1 MIRQDITLE
10 DLGFSD
16 ESEKCCIKFSK
27 RANGSLRCRLV
38 FSEYVSEVLRDVS
51 GGMVSATVDQHGN
64 VVIKPSGS
72 ALKLSSDLHA
82 WVSLDRY
89 ASLLYREFG
98 GDTAYESL
106 VLLGSNV
113 VVMTPC
119 DSDGG
124 QYV

>member
-1 MIRQDITLE
+1 M
-10 DLGFSD
+10 
-16 ESEKCCIKFSK
+16 
-27 RANGSLRCRLV
+27 
-38 FSEYVSEVLRDVS
+38 S